1 MTKNIF
7 SLFVLLA
14 FTGVVCAQSQVPAR
28 THPDTSEDGWKD
40 LFAPDLSNALD
51 PAGVWTVEDDS
62 TFTASE
68 DAALWSE
75 QSYNDYI
82 LDLEVKLAP
91 HANSGVVVHASDMED
106 WIPNSLE
113 IQIGDDYDPDRTEPP
128 TNTQAGSAFG
138 HVAPTKQM
146 IKPAGEWN
154 HFTITALGD
163 EVWVVVNGEFVT
175 EIDMSDY
182 TSAEVNPDNT
192 EIPEWLSNPL
202 ATLPTEGHIGFQGQH
217 GGAPIWFRNIKIK
230 ELD

>member
-7 SLFVLLA
+7 SLFVLLT
-14 FTGVVCAQSQVPAR
+14 FTGVVCAQSQVPAL
-28 THPDTSEDGWKD
+28 THPDTSENGWRD

-51 PAGVWTVEDDS
+51 PADVWTVEEDS

-68 DAALWSE
+68 DEALWTD
-75 QSYNDYI
+75 QSYDDYI

-91 HANSGVVVHASDMED
+91 RANSGVIVHASDMED

-113 IQIGDDYDPDRTEPP
+113 IQIGDDYDSSRTEPP

-154 HFTITALGD
+154 RFTITAQGD

-175 EIDMSDY
+175 EIDMSEY
-182 TSAEVNPDNT
+182 TSAKVNPDST
-192 EIPEWLSNPL
+192 EIPSWLSNPL
-202 ATLPTEGHIGFQGQH
+202 STLPTEGHIGFQGQH